1 MFNDI
6 VICELMHNDPQNC
19 EFCNPQ
25 EIVVGTSNDGGILF
39 SMLFKNE
46 EERKQ
51 KYSSVEGEYA
61 LEVFAEVIDN
71 NDIAFKEKYD
81 VQTGI
86 KLTIIDDQETYKMI
100 IGSNGDNFHYFTNVP
115 AINNTTSFG
124 DVLFLNFNHTVEAFT
139 YTDSDKKIFKQKYL
153 L

>member
-6 VICELMHNDPQNC
+6 VICELMHDDPQNR

-39 SMLFKNE
+39 SMLFRNE
-46 EERKQ
+46 EKRKGSHHRQ
-51 KYSSVEGEYA
+51 CELP

-139 YTDSDKKIFKQKYL
+139 YTDSDKKIFK
-153 L
+153 

>member
-6 VICELMHNDPQNC
+6 VICELMHDDPQNC

-39 SMLFKNE
+39 SMLFRNE
-46 EERKQ
+46 EKRKGSHHRQ
-51 KYSSVEGEYA
+51 CELP

-139 YTDSDKKIFKQKYL
+139 YTDSDKKIFK
-153 L
+153 

>member
-6 VICELMHNDPQNC
+6 VICELMHDDPQNC

-61 LEVFAEVIDN
+61 LEVFAEVINKTATN
-71 NDIAFKEKYD
+71 NNCIRINNF
-81 VQTGI
+81 
-86 KLTIIDDQETYKMI
+86 TIII
-100 IGSNGDNFHYFTNVP
+100 SHN
-115 AINNTTSFG
+115 
-124 DVLFLNFNHTVEAFT
+124 
-139 YTDSDKKIFKQKYL
+139 
-153 L
+153 